1 MSTGNIREQLI
12 NGFQKAQLGLD
23 KERIKNW
30 VSSELENENRGALA
44 AIVFYSAII
53 RECMI
58 RKIDDPIQV
67 HWIARAVLSSIEGNE
82 YGDVFNYM
90 VGGSLPEYV
99 SKIIEN
105 YKENLLA
112 ATSDAINMIN
122 NLELNVTLN
131 GERLGEDF
139 DDEFSEEFDLDFD
152 EEEDNN

>member
-1 MSTGNIREQLI
+1 MSNENIRDQLI

-30 VSSELENENRGALA
+30 VSSEIENENRGALA

-67 HWIARAVLSSIEGNE
+67 HWIALGVLSSIEDNG

-90 VGGSLPEYV
+90 IGGSLPEHV
-99 SKIIEN
+99 SKFIEY
-105 YKENLLA
+105 YKENLQA
-112 ATSDAINMIN
+112 ATSDAIKMIN
-122 NLELNVTLN
+122 NLEINVTV
-131 GERLGEDF
+131 GGDRLDEDF
-139 DDEFSEEFDLDFD
+139 DDEFNEEFDIDSDD
-152 EEEDNN
+152 EDDD